1 MFRMTRFAGFA
12 IAAAICMT
20 AGPALAQRTVHVHTP
35 ETSHP
40 ASSAK
45 ASTTTSSKTTPT
57 FIQRIDANPQLVARL
72 QPLVPSTMTLDQA
85 AAGFRTR
92 GQFIAALHAAHDLNI
107 PFDQLKAE
115 MTGADHDSLGQ
126 AIHELKP
133 AADAKSAA
141 HTAEQEAKADVK
153 ATRPAKPAGT
163 DNDADDKK

>member
-1 MFRMTRFAGFA
+1 MVRMTRVAGVA
-12 IAAAICMT
+12 VAVTLCSI
-20 AGPALAQRTVHVHTP
+20 AGPAFAQRPVHVHT

-40 ASSAK
+40 SSSAHSNTTASAK
-45 ASTTTSSKTTPT
+45 ASTPN

-72 QPLVPSTMTLDQA
+72 TPLVPSTMTLDQA
-85 AAGFRTR
+85 AAGFRNR
-92 GQFIAALHAAHDLNI
+92 GQFIAALHASHDLNI

-115 MTGADHDSLGQ
+115 MTGTDHDSLGQ

-133 AADAKSAA
+133 TVDAKTAA
-141 HTAEQEAKADVK
+141 HTAETEAKADIK